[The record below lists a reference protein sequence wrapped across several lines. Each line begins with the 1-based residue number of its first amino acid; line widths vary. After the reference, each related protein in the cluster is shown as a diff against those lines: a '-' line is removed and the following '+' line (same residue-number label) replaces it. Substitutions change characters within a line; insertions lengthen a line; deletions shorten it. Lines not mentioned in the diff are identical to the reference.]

1 MMPEKPSHKR
11 AERKAAGKRDKTE
24 VPLPRG
30 RRLDAKK
37 KVGGAFRA
45 EEIQPI
51 GSGKAFLDAARRLRD
66 SGSKIKILR
75 TRQENMDKAEEAM
88 RKTWVRGQV
97 QNMGGTKRKS
107 VK

>member
-1 MMPEKPSHKR
+1 MPEKPSHKR
-11 AERKAAGKRDKTE
+11 AKRKAAGKRGRTE

-51 GSGKAFLDAARRLRD
+51 GSGKAFLAAARRLRD
-66 SGSKIKILR
+66 SRSKIKILR

-88 RKTWVRGQV
+88 VKAGVRGQV
-97 QNMGGTKRKS
+97 QNMSGTKRKN

>member
-11 AERKAAGKRDKTE
+11 AKRKAGRGGQTE
-24 VPLPRG
+24 VPLPGR

-66 SGSKIKILR
+66 SRSKIKILR
-75 TRQENMDKAEEAM
+75 TRQGNMDKAEEAM
-88 RKTWVRGQV
+88 RKAKVKGQV
-97 QNMGGTKRKS
+97 QNMGGTKRKN